1 MPRPFCGPFAALFDG
16 VDLADIDRADWY
28 GAIAVVPQDVVLLNE
43 SLEDNILL
51 GRPRD
56 AQRLRDAATK
66 ASILPFIDALP
77 DGFRTTIGERG
88 LKLSGGE
95 RQCIAIARALYGNPA
110 LLFLDEA
117 SSALDARRST
127 KRRSDGATERD
138 IMEHVR
144 LLVGDVTVLA
154 ITHRRTVIEA
164 TDNVVVLGDAS
175 IPA

>member
-1 MPRPFCGPFAALFDG
+1 MSATAGRRATRRPCRGPFAALFDG
-16 VDLADIDRADWY
+16 VDLADIDRADCY

-77 DGFRTTIGERG
+77 DGFRTTVGERG

-95 RQCIAIARALYGNPA
+95 RQRIAIARALYGNPA

-117 SSALDARRST
+117 SSALDE
-127 KRRSDGATERD
+127 ATERD